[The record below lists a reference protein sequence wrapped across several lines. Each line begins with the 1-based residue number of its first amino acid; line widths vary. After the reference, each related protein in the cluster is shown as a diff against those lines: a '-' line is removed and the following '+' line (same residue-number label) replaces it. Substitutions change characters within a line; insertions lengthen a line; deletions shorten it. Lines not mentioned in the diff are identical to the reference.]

1 MDIINLLLVE
11 DDENLAFMLK
21 GSLELKGGYEVH
33 TVLNGK
39 EGLEVNQKIHP
50 DIIVADVEMPEMS
63 GFEMV
68 QKIRETD
75 SHTPIIFASA
85 LHSPKALIEGFE
97 IGADNFIRKPYLP
110 EELHVQIASLLRRVN
125 GDKFGNEKSKNVY
138 EFGRYRLN
146 VQRKHLLLD
155 GTESERLNLT
165 GREVNILKM
174 LLDNKGEVVKRDEM
188 LNHLWGDN
196 SFYTAR
202 SLDVFMTNIR
212 KYLKKDNSVEIQTI
226 RGEGFRLIVEEK

>member
-1 MDIINLLLVE
+1 M
-11 DDENLAFMLK
+11 
-21 GSLELKGGYEVH
+21 
-33 TVLNGK
+33 
-39 EGLEVNQKIHP
+39 Q
-50 DIIVADVEMPEMS
+50 
-63 GFEMV
+63 
-68 QKIRETD
+68 Q
-75 SHTPIIFASA
+75 
-85 LHSPKALIEGFE
+85 
-97 IGADNFIRKPYLP
+97 
-110 EELHVQIASLLRRVN
+110 
-125 GDKFGNEKSKNVY
+125 
-138 EFGRYRLN
+138 
-146 VQRKHLLLD
+146 KHLLLD
-155 GTESERLNLT
+155 GTESERFNLT